1 MLIHWNV
8 VTLQPIFE
16 KQLMKNDKI
25 KNQYRVNEQI
35 RVREVRIVSEG
46 GSIVMPTRQ
55 ALDMAREQGIDLVEI
70 SPNANPPVCRIIDYS
85 KFLYQ
90 QKKRAKEMKAKQV
103 KVEVK
108 EIRFG
113 PQTDE
118 HDYQFKLK
126 HAKEFLEE
134 GNKVRA
140 YVFFRGRS
148 ILFKEQGEVL
158 LLRFAN
164 DLEDYGKVESMPK
177 LEGKKMFLYMAPK
190 KTSVTKKSQQ
200 ARDREAAAAD
210 AKAAGKQP
218 QAPSAADI
226 DVESPANGGLLA
238 NAKISA
244 EALKKLTETEEE

>member
-1 MLIHWNV
+1 MK
-8 VTLQPIFE
+8 PDK
-16 KQLMKNDKI
+16 KQGNNKQ
-25 KNQYRVNEQI
+25 QYRINEQI
-35 RVREVRIVSEG
+35 RVREVRIVDED
-46 GSIVMPTRQ
+46 GSSVMPTRQ
-55 ALDMAREQGIDLVEI
+55 ALDIARQKGVDLVEI
-70 SPNANPPVCRIIDYS
+70 SPNAQPPVCRIIDYS

-90 QKKRAKEMKAKQV
+90 QKKRAKEMKQKQV

-113 PQTDE
+113 PQTDD

-164 DLEDYGKVESMPK
+164 ALEECGKVEQLPK
-177 LEGKKMFLYMAPK
+177 LEGKKMFLFLAPK
-190 KTSVTKKSQQ
+190 KAAQAKKSQQ
-200 ARDREAAAAD
+200 KMDRERREAE
-210 AKAAGKQP
+210 AKETGKP
-218 QAPSAADI
+218 
-226 DVESPANGGLLA
+226 VEINEVETEAPANGGLFA
-238 NAKISA
+238 NVKGG
-244 EALKKLTETEEE
+244 EELLKKLQDSNEE

>member
-1 MLIHWNV
+1 MK
-8 VTLQPIFE
+8 PDK
-16 KQLMKNDKI
+16 KQGNNKQ
-25 KNQYRVNEQI
+25 QYRINEQI
-35 RVREVRIVSEG
+35 RVREVRIVDED
-46 GSIVMPTRQ
+46 GSSVMPTRQ
-55 ALDMAREQGIDLVEI
+55 ALDIARQKGVDLVEI
-70 SPNANPPVCRIIDYS
+70 SPNAQPPVCRIIDYS

-90 QKKRAKEMKAKQV
+90 QKKRAKAMKQKQV

-113 PQTDE
+113 PQTDD

-164 DLEDYGKVESMPK
+164 DLEEFGKVEQLPK
-177 LEGKKMFLYMAPK
+177 LEGKKMFLFLAPK
-190 KTSVTKKSQQ
+190 KAAQAKKSQQ
-200 ARDREAAAAD
+200 KMDRERREAE
-210 AKAAGKQP
+210 AKETGKP
-218 QAPSAADI
+218 VEI
-226 DVESPANGGLLA
+226 DEVETEAPANGGLFA
-238 NAKISA
+238 NVKGG
-244 EALKKLTETEEE
+244 EELLKKLQDSNEE

>member
-1 MLIHWNV
+1 
-8 VTLQPIFE
+8 
-16 KQLMKNDKI
+16 MKNDKM

-35 RVREVRIVSEG
+35 RVREVRITG
-46 GSIVMPTRQ
+46 DNGSMVVPTRQ
-55 ALDMAREQGIDLVEI
+55 ALEMAREQGVDLVEI
-70 SPNANPPVCRIIDYS
+70 SPNATPPVCRLIDYS

-90 QKKRAKEMKAKQV
+90 QKKRQKEMKAKQV

-126 HAKEFLEE
+126 HAKEFLED

-164 DLEDYGKVESMPK
+164 DLEEYGKVEHMPS
-177 LEGKKMFLYMAPK
+177 LEGKKMFIYLAPK
-190 KTSVTKKSQQ
+190 KAGVAKKSQQ
-200 ARDREAAAAD
+200 ARDREALEAETRASEAE
-210 AKAAGKQP
+210 
-218 QAPSAADI
+218 QAEEQQKNVS
-226 DVESPANGGLLA
+226 GMLA

-244 EALKKLTETEEE
+244 DALEKLKNNMRE